1 MKALTDTPG
10 APTGPPPTRP
20 GTIYQVAQRAGVSI
34 ATVSRALRGT
44 VPVAPT
50 TRERVLRAV
59 AELDYTPSRPAR
71 SLAEGRQEAN
81 GIVFPD
87 LSGPYFAEVVLGYEE
102 IAAEEHRGVLI
113 LSTHGREAAD
123 DMVLDLAA
131 RVDGMV
137 VLGRT
142 VGDATLHEL
151 IDKGLPLVLL
161 ARDPI
166 AGVDCLNA
174 ENERSAH
181 VLTTHLVRDHGYTE
195 IEFLGDAAA
204 SPDTH
209 ARWLGFTAALAD
221 AGARV
226 PAGPVR
232 CAFGE
237 VAGRAAADVLL
248 RERAPRALVCANDEI
263 ALGAIEA
270 AERLGLRVPDDLA
283 VTGWD
288 DVMAARHSRPG
299 LTTVRQPMRE
309 LGARAARRL
318 HARIAGDASEPRHEV
333 LPTQLVQ
340 RASCGHHPKED
351 RDR

>member
-181 VLTTHLVRDHGYTE
+181 VLTTHLSGTTATPRSSSSVTRRPRPTPMRAGSA
-195 IEFLGDAAA
+195 LPRP
-204 SPDTH
+204 SPT
-209 ARWLGFTAALAD
+209 
-221 AGARV
+221 RV
-226 PAGPVR
+226 PGCRPDPSGAPSVRSPAAPPPTCSCASGRRGPWSARTTRSRSAPSRRPSVWACGSPTTSPSPAG
-232 CAFGE
+232 
-237 VAGRAAADVLL
+237 
-248 RERAPRALVCANDEI
+248 
-263 ALGAIEA
+263 
-270 AERLGLRVPDDLA
+270 
-283 VTGWD
+283 
-288 DVMAARHSRPG
+288 
-299 LTTVRQPMRE
+299 TT
-309 LGARAARRL
+309 
-318 HARIAGDASEPRHEV
+318 
-333 LPTQLVQ
+333 
-340 RASCGHHPKED
+340 
-351 RDR
+351 